1 LVTCRRRLHQL
12 YVEFLLD
19 LKKKIETKD
28 IMMALINELKQAY
41 DIEVKTIRCDNSGE
55 NNALQRICKHEG
67 LGIKFEYTTP
77 NTPQQNGRVERRFPT
92 IYGRVRAMWRDI
104 SVSINNKRLWAET
117 ANTAIALDNMLLKQ
131 GETSNSFHKS
141 LGRELR
147 VSFQ

>member
-1 LVTCRRRLHQL
+1 
-12 YVEFLLD
+12 VEFLLD